1 MRGMAD
7 PAPPPVTD
15 LATVF
20 PDLDRIRRRALEG
33 DLGGAVDDIA
43 LVGDRRS
50 PDVGVAWDVLAR
62 TRGLGDVVVARLA
75 EDPHDHTARTLEA
88 HLLLLEAEEA
98 AGEPGTEVPADDF
111 ALVHARLRR
120 AEQVLLRLCA
130 EDPTDPQP
138 WVLRL
143 WSAEQLGLAPGEARR
158 RYARLHALDP
168 HHTVGQRHLVGALAP
183 VVGGSWD
190 AALGFARE
198 AAAAAPAGGVEC
210 TVLAAAHLARWRHEG
225 AGREKG
231 YLRRKE
237 VLAELEE
244 VADRFRA
251 LPCPSQLAWVRP
263 HTELAVLF
271 GVAGRT
277 DRARTHF
284 RELGDVVDADAWA
297 AAGHH
302 RDALARLRAEALA
315 ERADR

>member
-1 MRGMAD
+1 MAD

-20 PDLDRIRRRALEG
+20 PDLERIRRRALAG
-33 DLGGAVDDIA
+33 DLAGAVDDIA

-50 PDVGVAWDVLAR
+50 PDQGVAWDVLAR
-62 TRGLGDVVVARLA
+62 SEGLGEVVTARLA
-75 EDPHDHTARTLEA
+75 EDPHDHVARILEA
-88 HLLLLEAEEA
+88 HLLLLAAEEQS
-98 AGEPGTEVPADDF
+98 GDPGTEVTADGF
-111 ALVHARLRR
+111 VLVHAELRR

-158 RYARLHALDP
+158 RYERLHALDP
-168 HHTVGQRHLVGALAP
+168 HHAVGQRHLVRALAP
-183 VVGGSWD
+183 VAGGSWD
-190 AALGFARE
+190 ASLAFARE
-198 AAAAAPAGGVEC
+198 AAAAAPAGGVEG
-210 TVLAAAHLARWRHEG
+210 TVLAAAHLARWRYEG
-225 AGREKG
+225 AGRERH
-231 YLRRKE
+231 YLRRHE

-251 LPCPSQLAWVRP
+251 LPCRSRLAHVRA
-263 HTELAVLF
+263 HSELAVLF

-284 RELGDVVDADAWA
+284 RALGGLLDAEAWA

-315 ERADR
+315 EGVGR

>member
-1 MRGMAD
+1 MAD

-20 PDLDRIRRRALEG
+20 PDLERIRRRALAG
-33 DLGGAVDDIA
+33 DLVGAVDDIA
-43 LVGDRRS
+43 AVGDRRS
-50 PDVGVAWDVLAR
+50 PDQGVAWDVLAR
-62 TRGLGDVVVARLA
+62 SEGLDAVVAARLA
-75 EDPHDHTARTLEA
+75 EDPHDHAARTLEA
-88 HLLLLEAEEA
+88 HRLLLAAEEA
-98 AGEPGTEVPADDF
+98 AGEPGTEVTADGF
-111 ALVHARLRR
+111 ALVHDRLRR

-138 WVLRL
+138 WVLRV
-143 WSAEQLGLAPGEARR
+143 WSAAQLGLAPGEARR

-168 HHTVGQRHLVGALAP
+168 HHAVGQRHLVRALVP
-183 VVGGSWD
+183 SPGGSWD

-198 AAAAAPAGGVEC
+198 AAAAAPAGGVEN
-210 TVLAAAHLARWRHEG
+210 TVLAAAHLTRWRLEG
-225 AGREKG
+225 SGRERG

-251 LPCPSQLAWVRP
+251 LPCPSQHAWVQP

-284 RELGDVVDADAWA
+284 RVLGDVVDATAWS

-302 RDALARLRAEALA
+302 RDALARVRAEALA
-315 ERADR
+315 EGRAR